1 MRCIGK
7 AVKTIHRNNDSYF
20 TIASFDLVKEIDGE
34 VEIHPIYK
42 TFTVVGIMPYL
53 MEDADYEISA
63 TEVENKKYGK
73 QYQVNS
79 INLYL
84 PNGIESKEG
93 QKEFLDI
100 IFTKLQVKEMYEA
113 LDDPYMTLKDGDISS
128 LVKVKNCGMKT
139 AVAWIDKFKTYMPLS
154 NAMKELSEYGLTEAL
169 LRRIVNHYK
178 SSDIAV
184 EIIQNKPY
192 KLIEVN
198 GVGWHKCDEIAMK
211 GGLKPDSPERIG
223 TYILYYLQER
233 ANEGY
238 SYIPADAN
246 TEIENGIVS
255 KTQKPIN
262 FIDTMIEFFGDDIS
276 DEALKGGL
284 DYVNDQLWFSDDR
297 KFVGLKR
304 IYDLEMSVAENLI
317 RIRDG
322 ENDFKYSNWKD
333 IIKQKEID
341 QGWEYNEQQLEGI
354 KAVLENQV
362 VVITGKAGTG
372 KSSIVD
378 AMIAVLQGYSYAQ
391 TALSGRA
398 AARMAEITHEEGYTI
413 HRLLGFPKGDRDHG
427 GFVFHEDNK
436 LPRDIIILDE
446 VSMVDG
452 ELFNRLV
459 KAIKT
464 GSKLI
469 MLGDTGQLE
478 CIGCMNIAADL
489 IASKEIVSIEL
500 SQIHRQA
507 ANSGI
512 ITESIK
518 ARKGIQLIE
527 KDWIGTEVRGKL
539 NDLVLD
545 CFSDKSNTF
554 YKVMQHA
561 SSELEDGTDIMDL
574 MVIAPSYKNESGVD
588 NLNAAL
594 QSLYNPD
601 SSEKK
606 EVFVQKSSKAW
617 ILREG
622 DKIINVQNDYYAK
635 NKFTAGIFNGNIGVV
650 KNIDIDAN
658 TIAVDFQDIP
668 GIMILPKKNWK
679 DLELG
684 YAITCHKAQGSQ
696 CKKVI
701 VGLDF
706 GSFIQLSRE
715 WVYTAMTRAIDK
727 CYMVAQNNALRY
739 AVSKNSISVKR
750 THLVNLLA
758 YKAANK
764 FSLGNCETH

>member
-154 NAMKELSEYGLTEAL
+154 NAMKELSEYDLTEAL

-276 DEALKGGL
+276 DETLKGGL
-284 DYVNDQLWFSDDR
+284 DYVNDQLWFSDNR
-297 KFVGLKR
+297 RFVGLKR

-341 QGWEYNEQQLEGI
+341 QGWEYNEQQIKGI

-518 ARKGIQLIE
+518 AREGIQLIE

-606 EVFVQKSSKAW
+606 EMFVQKSSKAW

-750 THLVNLLA
+750 THLVKLLA

-764 FSLGNCETH
+764 FSF

>member
-113 LDDPYMTLKDGDISS
+113 LVDPYMTLKDGDISS

-297 KFVGLKR
+297 KFVGLKK

-341 QGWEYNEQQLEGI
+341 QGWEYNEQQIEGI

-518 ARKGIQLIE
+518 AREGIQLIE

-601 SSEKK
+601 SPEKK

-750 THLVNLLA
+750 THLVKLLA

-764 FSLGNCETH
+764 FSF

>member
-34 VEIHPIYK
+34 VEMHPIYK

-297 KFVGLKR
+297 RFVGLKR

-341 QGWEYNEQQLEGI
+341 QGWEYNEQQIEGI

-601 SSEKK
+601 SPEKK

-750 THLVNLLA
+750 THLVKLLA

-764 FSLGNCETH
+764 FSF

>member
-284 DYVNDQLWFSDDR
+284 DYVNDQLWFSDNR

-341 QGWEYNEQQLEGI
+341 QGWEYNEQQIEGI

-518 ARKGIQLIE
+518 AREGIQLIE

-601 SSEKK
+601 NSEKK

-750 THLVNLLA
+750 THLVKLLD

-764 FSLGNCETH
+764 FSF

>member
-701 VGLDF
+701 VELDF

-764 FSLGNCETH
+764 FSF

>member
-297 KFVGLKR
+297 KFVGLKG

-341 QGWEYNEQQLEGI
+341 QGWEYNEQQIEGI

-518 ARKGIQLIE
+518 AREGIQLIE

-539 NDLVLD
+539 NDLVID

-601 SSEKK
+601 SPEKK

-750 THLVNLLA
+750 THLVKLLA

-764 FSLGNCETH
+764 FSF

>member
-341 QGWEYNEQQLEGI
+341 QGWEYNEQQIEGI

-518 ARKGIQLIE
+518 AREGIQLIE

-539 NDLVLD
+539 NDLVID

-594 QSLYNPD
+594 
-601 SSEKK
+601 
-606 EVFVQKSSKAW
+606 
-617 ILREG
+617 
-622 DKIINVQNDYYAK
+622 
-635 NKFTAGIFNGNIGVV
+635 
-650 KNIDIDAN
+650 
-658 TIAVDFQDIP
+658 
-668 GIMILPKKNWK
+668 
-679 DLELG
+679 
-684 YAITCHKAQGSQ
+684 
-696 CKKVI
+696 
-701 VGLDF
+701 
-706 GSFIQLSRE
+706 
-715 WVYTAMTRAIDK
+715 
-727 CYMVAQNNALRY
+727 
-739 AVSKNSISVKR
+739 
-750 THLVNLLA
+750 
-758 YKAANK
+758 
-764 FSLGNCETH
+764 

>member
-341 QGWEYNEQQLEGI
+341 QGWEYNEQQIEGI

-362 VVITGKAGTG
+362 VIITGKAGTG

-518 ARKGIQLIE
+518 AREGIQLIE

-539 NDLVLD
+539 NDLVID

-764 FSLGNCETH
+764 FSF

>member
-34 VEIHPIYK
+34 VEMHPIYK

-63 TEVENKKYGK
+63 TEIENKKYGK

-341 QGWEYNEQQLEGI
+341 QGWEYNEQQIEGI

-518 ARKGIQLIE
+518 AREGIQLIE

-601 SSEKK
+601 SPEKK

-650 KNIDIDAN
+650 KNIDIDVN

-739 AVSKNSISVKR
+739 AISKNSISVKR
-750 THLVNLLA
+750 THLVKLLA

-764 FSLGNCETH
+764 FSF

>member
-764 FSLGNCETH
+764 FSF

>member
-192 KLIEVN
+192 KLIEIN

-341 QGWEYNEQQLEGI
+341 QGWEYNEQQIEGI

-764 FSLGNCETH
+764 FSF

>member
-79 INLYL
+79 INLYF

-341 QGWEYNEQQLEGI
+341 QGWEYNEQQIEGI

-764 FSLGNCETH
+764 FSF

>member
-341 QGWEYNEQQLEGI
+341 QGWEYNEQQIEGI

-518 ARKGIQLIE
+518 AREGIQLIE

-539 NDLVLD
+539 NDLVID

-750 THLVNLLA
+750 THLAKLLA

-764 FSLGNCETH
+764 FSF

>member
-341 QGWEYNEQQLEGI
+341 QGWEYNEQQIEGI

-518 ARKGIQLIE
+518 AREGIQLIE

-601 SSEKK
+601 SPEKK

-764 FSLGNCETH
+764 FSF

>member
-297 KFVGLKR
+297 RFVGLKR

-341 QGWEYNEQQLEGI
+341 QGWEYNEQQIEGI

-554 YKVMQHA
+554 YKVMQHT

-764 FSLGNCETH
+764 FSF

>member
-1 MRCIGK
+1 
-7 AVKTIHRNNDSYF
+7 
-20 TIASFDLVKEIDGE
+20 
-34 VEIHPIYK
+34 
-42 TFTVVGIMPYL
+42 
-53 MEDADYEISA
+53 
-63 TEVENKKYGK
+63 
-73 QYQVNS
+73 
-79 INLYL
+79 
-84 PNGIESKEG
+84 
-93 QKEFLDI
+93 
-100 IFTKLQVKEMYEA
+100 
-113 LDDPYMTLKDGDISS
+113 
-128 LVKVKNCGMKT
+128 
-139 AVAWIDKFKTYMPLS
+139 
-154 NAMKELSEYGLTEAL
+154 
-169 LRRIVNHYK
+169 
-178 SSDIAV
+178 
-184 EIIQNKPY
+184 
-192 KLIEVN
+192 
-198 GVGWHKCDEIAMK
+198 MK

-341 QGWEYNEQQLEGI
+341 QGWEYNEQQIEGI

-518 ARKGIQLIE
+518 AREGIQLIE

-601 SSEKK
+601 SPEKK

-650 KNIDIDAN
+650 KNIDIDVN

-750 THLVNLLA
+750 THLVKLLA

-764 FSLGNCETH
+764 FSF

>member
-169 LRRIVNHYK
+169 LRRIINHYK

-284 DYVNDQLWFSDDR
+284 DYANDQLWFSDDR

-304 IYDLEMSVAENLI
+304 IYDLEMSVTENLI

-341 QGWEYNEQQLEGI
+341 QGWEYNEQQIEGI

-413 HRLLGFPKGDRDHG
+413 HRLLGFPKGDRNHG

-518 ARKGIQLIE
+518 AREGIQLIE

-601 SSEKK
+601 SPEKK

-617 ILREG
+617 ILCEG

-650 KNIDIDAN
+650 KNIDIDTN

-750 THLVNLLA
+750 THLVKLLA

-764 FSLGNCETH
+764 FSF

>member
-317 RIRDG
+317 RIKDG
-322 ENDFKYSNWKD
+322 ENDFKYSNWED

-341 QGWEYNEQQLEGI
+341 QGWEYNEQQIKGI

-518 ARKGIQLIE
+518 AREGIQLIE

-601 SSEKK
+601 SPEKK

-650 KNIDIDAN
+650 KNIDTNAN

-750 THLVNLLA
+750 THLVKLLA

-764 FSLGNCETH
+764 FSF

>member
-100 IFTKLQVKEMYEA
+100 IFTKLQLKEKYEA

-154 NAMKELSEYGLTEAL
+154 NAMKELSEYGLTETL

-341 QGWEYNEQQLEGI
+341 QGWEYNEQQIEGI

-518 ARKGIQLIE
+518 AREGIQLIE

-601 SSEKK
+601 SPEKK

-650 KNIDIDAN
+650 KNIDIDVN

-750 THLVNLLA
+750 THLVKLLA

-764 FSLGNCETH
+764 FSF

>member
-154 NAMKELSEYGLTEAL
+154 NAMKELSEYGLTETL

-297 KFVGLKR
+297 RFVGLKR

-341 QGWEYNEQQLEGI
+341 QGWEYNEQQIKGI

-362 VVITGKAGTG
+362 IVITGKAGTG

-518 ARKGIQLIE
+518 AREGIQLIE

-601 SSEKK
+601 SPEKK

-650 KNIDIDAN
+650 KNIDIDVN

-750 THLVNLLA
+750 THLVKLLA

-764 FSLGNCETH
+764 FSF

>member
-284 DYVNDQLWFSDDR
+284 DYVNDQLWFSDNR
-297 KFVGLKR
+297 RFVGLKR

-341 QGWEYNEQQLEGI
+341 QGWEYNEQQIKGI

-518 ARKGIQLIE
+518 AREGIQLIE

-601 SSEKK
+601 SPEKK

-617 ILREG
+617 MLREG

-650 KNIDIDAN
+650 KNIDTDAN

-764 FSLGNCETH
+764 FSF

>member
-154 NAMKELSEYGLTEAL
+154 NAMKELSEYGLTETL

-341 QGWEYNEQQLEGI
+341 QGWEYNEQQIEGI

-413 HRLLGFPKGDRDHG
+413 HHLLGFPKGDRDHG

-518 ARKGIQLIE
+518 AREGIQLIE

-539 NDLVLD
+539 NDLVID

-601 SSEKK
+601 SPEKK

-750 THLVNLLA
+750 THLVKLLA

-764 FSLGNCETH
+764 FSF

>member
-276 DEALKGGL
+276 DETLKGGL

-297 KFVGLKR
+297 RFVGLKR

-341 QGWEYNEQQLEGI
+341 QGWEYNEQQIEGI

-764 FSLGNCETH
+764 FSF

>member
-34 VEIHPIYK
+34 VEMHPIYK

-297 KFVGLKR
+297 RFVGLKR

-341 QGWEYNEQQLEGI
+341 QGWEYNEQQIEGI

-518 ARKGIQLIE
+518 AREGIQLIE

-601 SSEKK
+601 SPEKK

-750 THLVNLLA
+750 THLVKLLA

-764 FSLGNCETH
+764 FSF

>member
-1 MRCIGK
+1 
-7 AVKTIHRNNDSYF
+7 
-20 TIASFDLVKEIDGE
+20 
-34 VEIHPIYK
+34 
-42 TFTVVGIMPYL
+42 MPYL

-169 LRRIVNHYK
+169 LRRIINHYK

-284 DYVNDQLWFSDDR
+284 DYANDQLWFSDDR

-341 QGWEYNEQQLEGI
+341 QGWEYNEQQIEGI

-413 HRLLGFPKGDRDHG
+413 HRLLGFPKGDRNHG

-518 ARKGIQLIE
+518 AREGIQLIE

-601 SSEKK
+601 SPEKK

-650 KNIDIDAN
+650 KNIDIDTN

-668 GIMILPKKNWK
+668 EIMILPKKNWK

-750 THLVNLLA
+750 THLVKLLA

-764 FSLGNCETH
+764 FSF

>member
-518 ARKGIQLIE
+518 AREGIQLIE

-539 NDLVLD
+539 NDLVID

-684 YAITCHKAQGSQ
+684 YATTCHKAQGSQ

-750 THLVNLLA
+750 THLVKLLA

-764 FSLGNCETH
+764 FSF

>member
-1 MRCIGK
+1 
-7 AVKTIHRNNDSYF
+7 
-20 TIASFDLVKEIDGE
+20 
-34 VEIHPIYK
+34 
-42 TFTVVGIMPYL
+42 
-53 MEDADYEISA
+53 
-63 TEVENKKYGK
+63 
-73 QYQVNS
+73 
-79 INLYL
+79 
-84 PNGIESKEG
+84 
-93 QKEFLDI
+93 
-100 IFTKLQVKEMYEA
+100 
-113 LDDPYMTLKDGDISS
+113 
-128 LVKVKNCGMKT
+128 
-139 AVAWIDKFKTYMPLS
+139 
-154 NAMKELSEYGLTEAL
+154 MKELSEYGLTETL

-341 QGWEYNEQQLEGI
+341 QGWEYNEQQIEGI

-518 ARKGIQLIE
+518 AREGIQLIE

-601 SSEKK
+601 SPEKK

-650 KNIDIDAN
+650 KNIDIDVN

-750 THLVNLLA
+750 THLVKLLA

-764 FSLGNCETH
+764 FSF

>member
-341 QGWEYNEQQLEGI
+341 QGWEYNEQQIEGI

-413 HRLLGFPKGDRDHG
+413 HRLLGFPKGNRDHG

-518 ARKGIQLIE
+518 AREGIQLIE

-539 NDLVLD
+539 NDLVID

-750 THLVNLLA
+750 THLAKLLA

-764 FSLGNCETH
+764 FSF

>member
-341 QGWEYNEQQLEGI
+341 QGWEYNEQQIEGI

-518 ARKGIQLIE
+518 AREGIQLIE

-601 SSEKK
+601 SPEKK
-606 EVFVQKSSKAW
+606 EMFVQKSSKAW

-650 KNIDIDAN
+650 KNIDTDAN

-750 THLVNLLA
+750 THLVKLLA

-764 FSLGNCETH
+764 FSF

>member
-341 QGWEYNEQQLEGI
+341 QGWEYNEQQIEGI

-518 ARKGIQLIE
+518 AREGIQLIE

-764 FSLGNCETH
+764 FSF

>member
-341 QGWEYNEQQLEGI
+341 QGWEYNEQQIEGI

-413 HRLLGFPKGDRDHG
+413 HRLLGFPKGDRNHG

-518 ARKGIQLIE
+518 AREGIQLIE

-601 SSEKK
+601 SPEKK

-750 THLVNLLA
+750 THLVKLLA

-764 FSLGNCETH
+764 FSF

>member
-297 KFVGLKR
+297 RFVGLKR

-341 QGWEYNEQQLEGI
+341 QGWEYNEQQIKGI

-518 ARKGIQLIE
+518 AREGIQLIE

-539 NDLVLD
+539 NDLVID

-601 SSEKK
+601 SPKKK

-650 KNIDIDAN
+650 KNIDIDVN

-750 THLVNLLA
+750 THLVKLLA

-764 FSLGNCETH
+764 FSF

>member
-154 NAMKELSEYGLTEAL
+154 NAMKELSEYGLTETL

-341 QGWEYNEQQLEGI
+341 QGWEYNEQQIEGI

-489 IASKEIVSIEL
+489 IESKEIVSIEL

-518 ARKGIQLIE
+518 AREGIQLIE

-668 GIMILPKKNWK
+668 GIMILPKKNWR

-715 WVYTAMTRAIDK
+715 WAYTAMTRAIDK

-750 THLVNLLA
+750 THLVKLLA

-764 FSLGNCETH
+764 FSF

>member
-100 IFTKLQVKEMYEA
+100 IFTKLQVKEMYET
-113 LDDPYMTLKDGDISS
+113 LDNPYMTLKDGDIAS

-198 GVGWHKCDEIAMK
+198 GVGWHKCDEIAIK

-284 DYVNDQLWFSDDR
+284 DYANDQLWFSDDR

-341 QGWEYNEQQLEGI
+341 QGWEYNEQQIEGI

-518 ARKGIQLIE
+518 AREGVQLIE
-527 KDWIGTEVRGKL
+527 KDWVGTEVRGKL

-561 SSELEDGTDIMDL
+561 SAELEDGTDIMDL

-635 NKFTAGIFNGNIGVV
+635 NKYTVGIFNGNIGVV
-650 KNIDIDAN
+650 KNIDIDTN

-750 THLVNLLA
+750 THLVKLLA
-758 YKAANK
+758 HKAANK
-764 FSLGNCETH
+764 FSF

>member
-341 QGWEYNEQQLEGI
+341 QGWEYNEQQIEGI

-518 ARKGIQLIE
+518 AREGIQLIE

-601 SSEKK
+601 SPEKK

-635 NKFTAGIFNGNIGVV
+635 NKFTAGIFNGNIGVI

-727 CYMVAQNNALRY
+727 CYMIAQNNALRY

-750 THLVNLLA
+750 THLVKLLA

-764 FSLGNCETH
+764 FSF

>member
-276 DEALKGGL
+276 DEALKSGL

-518 ARKGIQLIE
+518 AREGIQLIE

-750 THLVNLLA
+750 THLVKLLA

-764 FSLGNCETH
+764 FSF

>member
-1 MRCIGK
+1 MRCIRK

-341 QGWEYNEQQLEGI
+341 QGWEYNEQQIEGI

-518 ARKGIQLIE
+518 AREGIQLIE

-601 SSEKK
+601 SPEKK

-650 KNIDIDAN
+650 KNIDIDVN

-750 THLVNLLA
+750 THLVKLLA

-764 FSLGNCETH
+764 FSF

>member
-113 LDDPYMTLKDGDISS
+113 LVDPYMTLKDGDISS

-341 QGWEYNEQQLEGI
+341 QGWEYNEQQIEGI

-518 ARKGIQLIE
+518 AREGVQLIE

-601 SSEKK
+601 SPEKK

-750 THLVNLLA
+750 THLVKLLA

-764 FSLGNCETH
+764 FSF

>member
-322 ENDFKYSNWKD
+322 ENDFKYANWEN
-333 IIKQKEID
+333 IIRQKEID
-341 QGWEYNEQQLEGI
+341 QGWEYNEQQIEGI

-518 ARKGIQLIE
+518 AREGIQLIE

-750 THLVNLLA
+750 THLVKLLA

-764 FSLGNCETH
+764 FSF

>member
-297 KFVGLKR
+297 RFVGLKR

-341 QGWEYNEQQLEGI
+341 QGWEYNEQQIEGI

-478 CIGCMNIAADL
+478 CIGCMSIAADL

-764 FSLGNCETH
+764 FSF